1 MSPLTWLV
9 PPLFELSLGLSAVP
23 LGLVLLV
30 DASRMLAIVFEL
42 PPPGCQP
49 SFKHCPPGDQLRYSA
64 VLHTADF
71 LQMSYSYPGRTNV
84 LASLRFGVGQLGD
97 CRIISYW

>member
-1 MSPLTWLV
+1 MEYRDLSPLTWLV
-9 PPLFELSLGLSAVP
+9 PPLFEPSLGLSAVP

-49 SFKHCPPGDQLRYSA
+49 SFKNCPPRGPVA
-64 VLHTADF
+64 VLRCTA
-71 LQMSYSYPGRTNV
+71 YSGLPPDV
-84 LASLRFGVGQLGD
+84 LLLPRQDKCFS
-97 CRIISYW
+97 

>member
-42 PPPGCQP
+42 PPP
-49 SFKHCPPGDQLRYSA
+49 RMSA
-64 VLHTADF
+64 
-71 LQMSYSYPGRTNV
+71 
-84 LASLRFGVGQLGD
+84 
-97 CRIISYW
+97 

>member
-1 MSPLTWLV
+1 MEYRDLSPLTWLV
-9 PPLFELSLGLSAVP
+9 PPLFEPSLGLSAVP

-49 SFKHCPPGDQLRYSA
+49 SFKNCPPRGPVVVLRCTAYSGLPPD
-64 VLHTADF
+64 VLLLPRQDKCF
-71 LQMSYSYPGRTNV
+71 S
-84 LASLRFGVGQLGD
+84 
-97 CRIISYW
+97 

>member
-1 MSPLTWLV
+1 MTAYSGVPRLV
-9 PPLFELSLGLSAVP
+9 PPNLACPPLFELSLGLSAVP

-49 SFKHCPPGDQLRYSA
+49 SFKNCPPGGGPVA
-64 VLHTADF
+64 VLRCTA
-71 LQMSYSYPGRTNV
+71 YSGLPPDV
-84 LASLRFGVGQLGD
+84 LLLPRQDKCFS
-97 CRIISYW
+97 

>member
-9 PPLFELSLGLSAVP
+9 PPLFEPSLGLSAVP

-42 PPPGCQP
+42 PPPDV
-49 SFKHCPPGDQLRYSA
+49 SLALRIVPPGDQSRYSA